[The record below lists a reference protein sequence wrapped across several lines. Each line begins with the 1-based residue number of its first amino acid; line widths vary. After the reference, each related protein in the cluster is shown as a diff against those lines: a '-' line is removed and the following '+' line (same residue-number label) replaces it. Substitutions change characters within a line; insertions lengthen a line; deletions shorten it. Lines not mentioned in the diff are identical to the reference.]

1 MTLLDLLKEGAAIRY
16 FKEDN
21 TICVWIENNDVESI
35 VRISNIL
42 TKCFDIELKDITIFP
57 SEDKPLKIRLEF
69 PFHASGGCDEKTR
82 ESDEKSEEGDEN
94 SQNSSDWI
102 DLTDKA
108 AYCVKDGE
116 LVIGWKKINDK
127 IVNALK
133 VPMDTLKE
141 LYNRLP
147 EEATASDVRRVAA
160 EMGLNIANLEGYI
173 MRVLAR
179 RVEFGGELVKE
190 GRTLKLIKDTAS
202 VRDEVRKKLEQEK
215 EVIGTPWDV

>member
-1 MTLLDLLKEGAAIRY
+1 MTLLDLLKEGVAIRY

-21 TICVWIENNDVESI
+21 TICVWTENNDVESI

-42 TKCFDIELKDITIFP
+42 TECFDIELKDITIFP
-57 SEDKPLKIRLEF
+57 SKDKKMKIRLEF
-69 PFHASGGCDEKTR
+69 QLHASGGCDEK
-82 ESDEKSEEGDEN
+82 SEKGDED
-94 SQNSSDWI
+94 SQNNSDWI

-108 AYCVKDGE
+108 VYCVKDGE
-116 LVIGWKKINDK
+116 LIIGWKKINDK
-127 IVNALK
+127 IVNALR
-133 VPMDTLKE
+133 VPMNTLKK
-141 LYNRLP
+141 LYDKLP
-147 EEATASDVRRVAA
+147 EEASTADVRRVAD

-190 GRTLKLIKDTAS
+190 GKTLKLIKDTAS

-215 EVIGTPWDV
+215 EVIGTPWEV